1 MALCSGN
8 TGTDVHT
15 PLHTHVHIH
24 TCTLTHMHSHA
35 HMHTHPCT
43 LTHMHSHAHTRAYT
57 PMHTHTHALPCAHTC
72 IHTHAH
78 SHTCKHRGSTNVCR
92 HAAQLWVED
101 LQLQP
106 LHTEPPC
113 SPISPSPA
121 HGGGAR
127 SHHGP
132 QHRAVGVCTGRAAEH
147 RRAASP
153 ALTHRY
159 LWVPLLYIAPSALTA
174 QRLTAC
180 RGGARGRGGGEGPA
194 WHPPLTRRAGGP
206 VPASEISAWLRSG
219 GGSAVARCHLAG
231 LRPAGPCGRHA
242 RSSRSS

>member
-43 LTHMHSHAHTRAYT
+43 LTHMHSHAHTQAYT
-57 PMHTHTHALPCAHTC
+57 PMHTHTHALPCTHTC

-78 SHTCKHRGSTNVCR
+78 SHTCTHRGSTNVCR
-92 HAAQLWVED
+92 RAAQLWVED

-180 RGGARGRGGGEGPA
+180 RGGARGRGGGGGTGLAPPSDPEGGRP
-194 WHPPLTRRAGGP
+194 RA
-206 VPASEISAWLRSG
+206 SL
-219 GGSAVARCHLAG
+219 
-231 LRPAGPCGRHA
+231 
-242 RSSRSS
+242 